1 MATQKQVAKAA
12 GTSLK
17 TVSRVINKDPLVA
30 EATRQRIQDAI
41 DRLGYTP
48 SVAARMM
55 RSQESHVIGF
65 LANRVATTSSSTALI
80 QGAQAAAWRHGKQLM
95 LFNVGED
102 AESEAQA
109 IEQLVAFRAEAV
121 IYATQFHR
129 AVTLRAMPQLPLILL
144 NCFDARDRYPA
155 FVPDDHAAALSITR
169 EAIRRGARRPLFL
182 NVERSLVAGKLRAEG
197 FVEAG
202 REAGLDLRA
211 RVIEGASLVNGAY
224 HIHAY
229 ETVKPWLSGPDCPDV
244 ILCGQDTQAL
254 QVYLATAEAGL
265 RIGHDLAV
273 ISFDNEEPIC
283 SLLRPGLST
292 MALPY
297 YEMGLAAVD
306 AAIGASVK
314 EKARYRLSGTLVERQ
329 SFSHRDW

>member
-30 EATRQRIQDAI
+30 EATRKRIQDAI

-65 LANRVATTSSSTALI
+65 LANEVATTASSTELI
-80 QGAQAAAWRHGKQLM
+80 KGAQHAAWRLGKQLM
-95 LFNVGED
+95 LFNVSSGD
-102 AESEAQA
+102 ESENQA

-121 IYATQFHR
+121 IYASVYHR
-129 AVTLRAMPQLPLILL
+129 EVDLKARTEMPLVLL
-144 NCFDARDRYPA
+144 NCFDTKDRHPA
-155 FVPDDHAAALSITR
+155 FVPDDYAAAFSITQ
-169 EAIRRGARRPLFL
+169 EALRRGARKPLFL
-182 NVERSLVAGKLRAEG
+182 NVPSSLVAGKLRRLG
-197 FVEAG
+197 FMDAG
-202 REAGLDLRA
+202 RAAGIDLED
-211 RVIEGASLVNGAY
+211 RVFEGAGIAGDIY

-229 ETVKPWLSGPDCPDV
+229 ETIIPHLSGSDRPDV
-244 ILCGQDTQAL
+244 VLCGQDRQAL
-254 QVYLATAEAGL
+254 QVYLAAAELGL
-265 RIGHDLAV
+265 KIGHDMAV

-292 MALPY
+292 IALPY
-297 YEMGLAAVD
+297 YEMGIVAVE
-306 AAIGASVK
+306 AAIGAPFK
-314 EKARYRLSGTLVERQ
+314 EKVRTRLSGTLVDRQ
-329 SFSHRDW
+329 SFSHKDW